1 MPATYEGDPQIL
13 VFGRDWKYS
22 FTLFEADG
30 VTPLAVDSGADKLK
44 LRVWA
49 TDGASPAFH
58 ADNDGS
64 TPSTLSIDVSG
75 TAGVTSAV
83 VTAHL
88 HRTDTDGL
96 TVGTQ
101 YYGELTLDDASDS
114 HKIKSLCKFPITVI
128 GTAT

>member
-1 MPATYEGDPQIL
+1 MAATYEGDPQIL
-13 VFGRDWKYS
+13 VFGRDWKYE

-30 VTPLAVDSGADKLK
+30 VTPLAIDSGNDVLK
-44 LRVWA
+44 FRVWA
-49 TDGASPAFH
+49 TDGSAPAFY
-58 ADNDGS
+58 ADNAAS
-64 TPSTLSIDVSG
+64 TPSTLAIDVAG

-88 HRTDTDGL
+88 HRTDTGGL

-101 YYGELTLDDASDS
+101 YYGELTLDDDSDGN
-114 HKIKSLCKFPITVI
+114 KIKSLCKFPITVI